1 MNEYKVIDEF
11 KIKNCV
17 VVVLDREYDAWGSNT
32 LVMDDKEYD
41 YELNSVREW
50 IVIKTKDSF
59 LNKKIKFVKK

>member
-41 YELNSVREW
+41 YVLNSVREW